1 MQFNSRY
8 IVETRDRVMRSW
20 WQKREIFQIW
30 KWRNWICQE
39 EWRVGASH
47 GNRIPKKNEFLED
60 LLPVIRHLYLERK
73 NEIRKVFIFHSEL
86 LPLVSY
92 KLDKRKEKK
101 IIIIQ
106 KNKRWERG
114 WYWNRFFS
122 VMTFA
127 CINSKRASFW
137 LVINTRKTESKK
149 RWMYLLQKRRR
160 QSTQYQQY
168 GAWIKKKLDCRYSW
182 RHRKI

>member
-20 WQKREIFQIW
+20 WHKREIFQIW

-47 GNRIPKKNEFLED
+47 GNRIPKKIEFLED

-122 VMTFA
+122 VMTLFA

-168 GAWIKKKLDCRYSW
+168 GAWIKKK
-182 RHRKI
+182 